1 MNASNAVIFALVGAA
16 MELLP
21 RLFPSWFPPSG
32 GDQSSGRALWL
43 GVMGAL
49 QFGLGFGYIVRLQIV
64 PLAMRLLSA
73 MPAGERGSLA
83 LPNPRG
89 VTGR

>member
-1 MNASNAVIFALVGAA
+1 MNAPNAVIFAVIGAA

-32 GDQSSGRALWL
+32 ADQSSGRALWL
-43 GVMGAL
+43 GVMGVL
-49 QFGLGFGYIVRLQIV
+49 QLGLGLGYIIRLQLV
-64 PLAMRLLSA
+64 PFTMRILSA
-73 MPAGERGSLA
+73 VPAGERGSLA

-89 VTGR
+89 VSR